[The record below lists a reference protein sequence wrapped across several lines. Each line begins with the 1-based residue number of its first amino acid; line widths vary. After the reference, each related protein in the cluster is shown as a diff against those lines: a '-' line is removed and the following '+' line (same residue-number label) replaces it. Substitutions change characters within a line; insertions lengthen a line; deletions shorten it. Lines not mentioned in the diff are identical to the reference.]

1 MEFFPKTTL
10 VVAKGDDF
18 ILRVISLHVTKSHT
32 ILLLLPMISTKNF
45 AIFLISWAL
54 TFSSSFTQGKFMLF
68 VLYQ

>member
-1 MEFFPKTTL
+1 MMEFFPKTTL

-45 AIFLISWAL
+45 AIFLIS
-54 TFSSSFTQGKFMLF
+54 
-68 VLYQ
+68 